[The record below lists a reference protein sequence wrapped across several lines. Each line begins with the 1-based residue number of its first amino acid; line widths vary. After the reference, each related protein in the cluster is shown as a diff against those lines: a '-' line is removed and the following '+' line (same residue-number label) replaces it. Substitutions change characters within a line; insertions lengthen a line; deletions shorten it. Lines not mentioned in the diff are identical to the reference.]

1 VISQCL
7 SGYFFPGTPDGS
19 PNRERIA
26 AALPKMEPLFA
37 LLDRTVAETGYLAAG
52 AFTLADMY
60 LMPMLYYLSKVP
72 EGSALLGKS
81 THLKTYFDR
90 HFTRAS
96 LQQTEPTP
104 LPQHAHILARGRP
117 ASLS

>member
-1 VISQCL
+1 VSFRLFL
-7 SGYFFPGTPDGS
+7 SGHARRQSQPRTDRRSAAEDG
-19 PNRERIA
+19 A
-26 AALPKMEPLFA
+26 AVCAARPHL
-37 LLDRTVAETGYLAAG
+37 AETGYLAAG